1 MDLSYIWPY
10 TVYKISEKYRRYKG
24 TSTVVKTSYGPIQ
37 GLEVTSQFGY
47 KYAGFQG
54 VPYGNAPIGELRFKV
69 SKIAYSK
76 QTNIHSSVQDDWCIY

>member
-37 GLEVTSQFGY
+37 GVEVTSQFGY

-54 VPYGNAPIGELRFKV
+54 VPYGKAPIGELRFKV

-76 QTNIHSSVQDDWCIY
+76 QTNIHSSVQDD